1 MKKIKWDLNE
11 TTVPDFLCSF
21 SYFNPYRYEKVKI
34 LSLNDGRV
42 PDLER
47 PLVALVDPVVSLLLQ
62 RVRHR
67 LSVKIIILGC
77 KVQR

>member
-1 MKKIKWDLNE
+1 MKQRYQIFYVALVTLFIIAIHIK
-11 TTVPDFLCSF
+11 
-21 SYFNPYRYEKVKI
+21 KVNI
-34 LSLNDGRV
+34 YISLNDGRV

-67 LSVKIIILGC
+67 FPVKIIIMGC